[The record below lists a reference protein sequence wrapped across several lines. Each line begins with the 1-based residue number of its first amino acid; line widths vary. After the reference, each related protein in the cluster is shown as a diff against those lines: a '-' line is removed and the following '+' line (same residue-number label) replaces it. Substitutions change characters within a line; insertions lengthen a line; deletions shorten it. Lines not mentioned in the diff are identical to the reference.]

1 MLRFN
6 RPAAATVNPR
16 LDLLQ
21 TYPFEKLR
29 ALVADV
35 KPAAVPAISF
45 GIGEPKHP
53 TPAVH
58 QGSDDRVARRPGQLP
73 GTAGDA
79 LRACIAGW
87 LERRYNLPKV
97 DAATEVLPVTGSR
110 EALFAFAQTVIDSS
124 KPNPLVLCPNPFY
137 QI

>member
-35 KPAAVPAISF
+35 KPPPSRQSVSASANPS
-45 GIGEPKHP
+45 
-53 TPAVH
+53 TPL
-58 QGSDDRVARRPGQLP
+58 RPS
-73 GTAGDA
+73 
-79 LRACIAGW
+79 
-87 LERRYNLPKV
+87 
-97 DAATEVLPVTGSR
+97 SR
-110 EALFAFAQTVIDSS
+110 
-124 KPNPLVLCPNPFY
+124 KR
-137 QI
+137 